1 MKPKT
6 PLKNVAASVHNR
18 LLNVMTEKGL
28 DYNVLLTR
36 YAIERLL
43 FRLVASKY
51 RTQFI
56 LKGAMLFTVWQHIPH
71 RVTKD
76 VDLLGFG
83 DSSPE
88 ALRAVFAEICAEPVE
103 EDGVVFEP
111 ASVQAEAIRA
121 EEIYVGVRVM
131 LRGML
136 GSARLHVQVDVRY
149 GDGFAVE
156 PVMLQIPSLIGM
168 PAPEVRTYRME
179 TSIAEKFEAAATLGL
194 LNTRLKDYF
203 DLWHLAK
210 GFAFEGR
217 AVSESIRAT
226 FERRAKALPAAVPV
240 GFTAEFWSDPRRQA
254 MWSAFGKKSVRTKP
268 FPSLEDVVTF
278 VATFIVPPALAAGR
292 GETFDSNWQPGG
304 PWLSP
309 R

>member
-1 MKPKT
+1 MKPK
-6 PLKNVAASVHNR
+6 PSLKNVAASVRDR

-56 LKGAMLFTVWQHIPH
+56 LKGAMLFAAWQHIPH
-71 RVTKD
+71 RVTRD

-83 DSSPE
+83 DSSPD

-103 EDGVVFEP
+103 DDGVVFEP
-111 ASVQAEAIRA
+111 ASVQAESIRA
-121 EEIYVGVRVM
+121 EEIYVGVRVT

-136 GSARLHVQVDVRY
+136 GNARLHVQVDVGY

-156 PVMLQIPSLIGM
+156 PVLLQIPSLIGM
-168 PAPEVRTYRME
+168 PSPEVRAYRME
-179 TSIAEKFEAAATLGL
+179 TSIAEKFEAAVTLGL

-203 DLWHLAK
+203 DLWHLAR

-226 FERRAKALPAAVPV
+226 FERRAKALPSTVPV
-240 GFTAEFWSDPRRQA
+240 GFTEEFWSDARRQA
-254 MWSAFGKKSVRTKP
+254 MWSAFGKKSVRIKP
-268 FPSLEDVVTF
+268 FPSLEEAVAF
-278 VATFIVPPALAAGR
+278 VATFIAPPALAAGR

-309 R
+309 Q